1 MTSRELANCDRVH
14 VGPFRALATL
24 FGALANLFCALA
36 NHPSSGAEE
45 TQEMAQDTHF
55 KGQCIV
61 CSVVSI
67 SLVAKWLYFCGVKFA
82 LALSEPSFFF
92 PAASAMATGADAL
105 GTLWA
110 HMGGQR

>member
-1 MTSRELANCDRVH
+1 MGGGIR
-14 VGPFRALATL
+14 
-24 FGALANLFCALA
+24 
-36 NHPSSGAEE
+36 
-45 TQEMAQDTHF
+45 
-55 KGQCIV
+55 
-61 CSVVSI
+61 
-67 SLVAKWLYFCGVKFA
+67 VKFA